1 MDVLRHIRFFEI
13 FFIISAVWQ
22 MCGALEI
29 RIIIV
34 YQYGKGDA
42 IPFCRLI

>member
-1 MDVLRHIRFFEI
+1 MDVLWHIRFFEI
-13 FFIISAVWQ
+13 FFKISDGWQ

-34 YQYGKGDA
+34 YKYGKGDA